1 MATNETERLS
11 GLLPIWSRPVAIGAA
26 VLFFLSWIF
35 PVTAGVSK
43 DTESFSKWW
52 GRLDVGL
59 AFVLVILTFVIM
71 GIAQGKVD
79 KQAEEASYRGYRIL
93 LHGILVMCVVFFVF
107 GDRVTWTNCLTG
119 FAWRTWLLLYAL
131 PAWLT
136 TSRIVPQSQI
146 RH

>member
-1 MATNETERLS
+1 MATNETERLT
-11 GLLPIWSRPVAIGAA
+11 GLLPIWSRPVARGAA

-79 KQAEEASYRGYRIL
+79 KQAEDASYRGYRIL

-107 GDRVTWTNCLTG
+107 GDRITWTNCLTG

-136 TSRIVPQSQI
+136 ASRIVSQP
-146 RH
+146 

>member
-1 MATNETERLS
+1 MATNETERLT
-11 GLLPIWSRPVAIGAA
+11 GLLPIWSRLVAIGAA

-43 DTESFSKWW
+43 NTDSFSIWW

-93 LHGILVMCVVFFVF
+93 LHGILVMCVVFFVL
-107 GDRVTWTNCLTG
+107 GDRITWTNCLSG

-136 TSRIVPQSQI
+136 TSRIVPQP
-146 RH
+146 

>member
-1 MATNETERLS
+1 MATNETERLA
-11 GLLPIWSRPVAIGAA
+11 GPLPIWSRPVAIGAA

-35 PVTAGVSK
+35 PVSAGVSK
-43 DTESFSKWW
+43 DTGSFSKWW
-52 GRLDVGL
+52 GRLDVVL
-59 AFVLVILTFVIM
+59 AFVLVILAFVIM

-93 LHGILVMCVVFFVF
+93 LHGILVMCVIFFVF
-107 GDRVTWTNCLTG
+107 GDRIAWTNCLTG

-136 TSRIVPQSQI
+136 TSRIVPLP
-146 RH
+146 